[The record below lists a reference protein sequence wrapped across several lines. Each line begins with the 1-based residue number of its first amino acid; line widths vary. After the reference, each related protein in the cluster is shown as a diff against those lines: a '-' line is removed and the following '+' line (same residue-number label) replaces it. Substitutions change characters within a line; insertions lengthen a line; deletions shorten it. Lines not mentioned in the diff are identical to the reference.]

1 MKKLT
6 TMVAVTITLAVSGCA
21 GTAPQQ
27 ATVLDSTMPS
37 VGSVAGQAST
47 IGTIGGLSSGSPL
60 ATQTPELAGLLAQ
73 QLGISPVQAMGG
85 AGSIFS
91 VAKQAMSPG
100 NFGLVS
106 NSVPGMSQL
115 LAATPS
121 LAGSAGG
128 AGGLMGQAASAFGG
142 GNSLGQMAMLA
153 SSFQNLGL
161 NTGMINQFI
170 PVILQYV
177 QSQGGPSTMGLLQGA
192 LMP

>member
-1 MKKLT
+1 MMKKLT
-6 TMVAVTITLAVSGCA
+6 TMAAITLTLAVSGCA
-21 GTAPQQ
+21 GTTPQQ
-27 ATVLDSTMPS
+27 TSVLGATMPS
-37 VGSVAGQAST
+37 VESVAGQAST
-47 IGTIGGLSSGSPL
+47 IGALGGLSGVSPL

-91 VAKQAMSPG
+91 VAQQAMSPS

-115 LAATPS
+115 LAAAPS
-121 LAGSAGG
+121 LSGSAGG
-128 AGGLMGQAASAFGG
+128 AGGLLGQAAGAFGG

-153 SSFQNLGL
+153 NSFQNLGL

-170 PVILQYV
+170 PVILQYL
-177 QSQGGPSTMGLLQGA
+177 QTQGGP
-192 LMP
+192 